1 MWEQAAGGDPAKAME
16 MLGRMS
22 GVSGSL
28 PSTAHHAE
36 ATPRSKISGGADGND
51 QSRGSP
57 RQSAPSPSPSP
68 SAEAGFLEAGEL
80 SGEDWA
86 EGVEPDVELREDDQW
101 EWEVQGAD
109 GAETNRSALLQSAPE
124 SDKESEA
131 SVDGAD
137 FEW

>member
-22 GVSGSL
+22 GVSGSH
-28 PSTAHHAE
+28 PSTAHHADAE
-36 ATPRSKISGGADGND
+36 ATPRSKMSGGGDGNGL
-51 QSRGSP
+51 SGGSE
-57 RQSAPSPSPSP
+57 RQSAPSPS
-68 SAEAGFLEAGEL
+68 AEEAGFLEAGEL